1 MAINNQGH
9 LEVTTKETGYNDSQ
23 YSIFNC
29 WNKSIRMQLHTFSF
43 YFETFF
49 SLYNDPKQYMAINHQ
64 DHLEVT
70 TKETGYNGS

>member
-29 WNKSIRMQLHTFSF
+29 WNKSIRMQLHTFSDIF
-43 YFETFF
+43 RRF
-49 SLYNDPKQYMAINHQ
+49 SVYTTIQNNIWPLITKAI
-64 DHLEVT
+64 
-70 TKETGYNGS
+70 